1 MFDYHDRICK
11 VHLPG
16 NFCNEKRE
24 REREELF
31 CYWKQKL
38 SSLPQNL
45 LDREMEK
52 TRAINSNSPSLASA
66 KEGWSEAGQATAA
79 AAVYIKE
86 LQ

>member
-1 MFDYHDRICK
+1 MFDYHDRNIKYTCRAIFATK
-11 VHLPG
+11 
-16 NFCNEKRE
+16 NEK
-24 REREELF
+24 EREELF

-66 KEGWSEAGQATAA
+66 KEGWSEAGRATAA